1 MNKTNR
7 TTSVQTQLPAL
18 RRLAAGAML
27 CCAAASTLT
36 LALPLPA
43 LAQESANAAALSF
56 VNADIE
62 SVIKAI
68 GHYTGMTFIID
79 PRVKGTLTLVS
90 EKSLSK
96 TQAFGLL
103 TSALR
108 LQGFAV
114 VTSGDGYA
122 KVVPEAEAKL
132 QSSPTQVGGVRASK
146 ATGDQIATQVFYL
159 SYESAANLT
168 AVLRPLISPNNSIMA
183 NPGNNTLVIT
193 DYADNLRRLAR
204 IISAL
209 DAPVAAELDVIP
221 VRNAIA
227 SDVAQLVSRLMEPA
241 AGGDSGRVTVLADP
255 RTNSVVV
262 RAPSQARANLA
273 KSLIARLDQQSSAQ
287 GNIHVVYLKNADAS
301 RVAQT
306 LRAVVSQD
314 ASAVPVQQQGTSGS
328 SITSATGSQNSNSGL
343 GGQQGQQSSTGMG
356 GTGNTFGQQSQLTSQ
371 GAGGGQGS
379 GFIQADASTN
389 SLIITAPDAV
399 YRNLRAV
406 IDQLDV
412 RRAQVYIEA
421 LVVEVTS
428 NKASEF
434 GVQWVGATGDSDS
447 RYRFG
452 GLQNF
457 TGGGTNNSIVN
468 LALAASQGTSGTSVP
483 SLPGGLTFGLFR
495 QVGGELGLG
504 AVARALES
512 DGNANILSTP
522 NMITLDNE
530 LATIKVGQNVPIIT
544 GSYATNTTTGGG
556 NPFQTV
562 DRQDVGLL
570 LKVRPQISE
579 GGTIKMAIY
588 HENSSVDASTRNAAS
603 GLTTNVRAIESN
615 VLADDGQIIVLG
627 GLIED
632 TEGDGEEKVRGL
644 GDIPVLGN
652 LFKYRTRT
660 RNKTNLMVFLRPVV
674 VRSKDASNSIAM
686 DRYEYMR
693 AAGAAGQ
700 PESSPLLRDLGAPL
714 LPPLTGGQPPAGGN
728 MATVPVQPQPP
739 AKAAPGASVDG
750 AARPGTGAPGAR
762 TPGAGMPGASFP
774 GGIAPAT
781 TPAAGTVPGAAV
793 SEQGPANVPASQSRP
808 LNSGQ

>member
-1 MNKTNR
+1 MTNNTRTIVAHKTLR
-7 TTSVQTQLPAL
+7 LPAL

-27 CCAAASTLT
+27 CCFAATTVPVA
-36 LALPLPA
+36 PA
-43 LAQESANAAALSF
+43 WAQDSANAAALSF

-90 EKSLSK
+90 EKSLTK
-96 TQAFGLL
+96 TQAFALL
-103 TSALR
+103 TSTLR
-108 LQGFAV
+108 LQGYAV

-122 KVVPEAEAKL
+122 KVVPEAEAKA
-132 QSSPTQVGGVRASK
+132 QSSPTQVGGVRASR

-193 DYADNLRRLAR
+193 DYADNLRRLAK
-204 IISAL
+204 IIGAL
-209 DAPVAAELDVIP
+209 DTPVAADLDVIP
-221 VRNAIA
+221 IRNAIA
-227 SDVAQLVSRLMEPA
+227 SDVAALVTRLMEPA

-255 RTNSVVV
+255 RTNSVVI

-273 KSLIARLDQQSSAQ
+273 KSLIARLDQQTSSQ

-314 ASAVPVQQQGTSGS
+314 ASAVPVQQQGTSGG
-328 SITSATGSQNSNSGL
+328 SIQAGSTTGSGQGGL
-343 GGQQGQQSSTGMG
+343 GGQQGQQSSTGMA
-356 GTGNTFGQQSQLTSQ
+356 GTGNTYGQQSQLTAG

-399 YRNLRAV
+399 YRNLRSV

-434 GVQWVGATGDSDS
+434 GVQWIGASGDSDS
-447 RYRFG
+447 KYRVG
-452 GLQNF
+452 GIQNF
-457 TGGGTNNSIVN
+457 TGGAQGSSIVN
-468 LALAASQGTSGTSVP
+468 LAAAASTGLSGTSVP
-483 SLPGGLTFGLFR
+483 TVPGGLTFGLFR

-504 AVARALES
+504 AVARALEN

-544 GSYATNTTTGGG
+544 GSYTTTAATGGG

-562 DRQDVGLL
+562 DRRDVGLL

-588 HENSSVDASTRNAAS
+588 HENSSVDPSTRTAAS

-632 TEGDGEEKVRGL
+632 TEGDGQEKVRGL

-652 LFKYRTRT
+652 LFKYRTRS
-660 RNKTNLMVFLRPVV
+660 RVKTNLMVFLRPVV
-674 VRSKDASNSIAM
+674 VRSKEASNALAM
-686 DRYEYMR
+686 DRYDYMR
-693 AAGAAGQ
+693 AAGASGQ
-700 PESSPLLRDLGAPL
+700 ASQDETVLMRNLGVPA
-714 LPPLTGGQPPAGGN
+714 LPPLTNGQPPVGGT
-728 MATVPVQPQPP
+728 MATAPVQTAP
-739 AKAAPGASVDG
+739 AAGAAPGA
-750 AARPGTGAPGAR
+750 
-762 TPGAGMPGASFP
+762 ASGQGVP
-774 GGIAPAT
+774 PNQPA
-781 TPAAGTVPGAAV
+781 
-793 SEQGPANVPASQSRP
+793 QPASQFRP
-808 LNSGQ
+808 VTPSNQK

>member
-1 MNKTNR
+1 MKKNSR
-7 TTSVQTQLPAL
+7 TTFEIPAL

-27 CCAAASTLT
+27 CCFAATSVA
-36 LALPLPA
+36 PLPV
-43 LAQESANAAALSF
+43 LAQEQANAAALSF

-68 GHYTGMTFIID
+68 GHYVGITFIID
-79 PRVKGTLTLVS
+79 PRVKGTLTLQS

-96 TQAFGLL
+96 AEAFRLL

-132 QSSPTQVGGVRASK
+132 QSSPTQVGGPRASRV
-146 ATGDQIATQVFYL
+146 TGDQIATQVFYL

-193 DYADNLRRLAR
+193 DYADNLRRLAK
-204 IISAL
+204 IIAAL
-209 DAPVAAELDVIP
+209 DTPVAADLDVIP
-221 VRNAIA
+221 IRNAIA
-227 SDVAQLVSRLMEPA
+227 SDVAQLVTRLMEPA
-241 AGGDSGRVTVLADP
+241 AGGDSGRVTVLPDP
-255 RTNSVVV
+255 RTNSVVI
-262 RAPSQARANLA
+262 RAPSPARANLA
-273 KSLIARLDQQSSAQ
+273 KNLIARLDQPTTNQ

-314 ASAVPVQQQGTSGS
+314 ASAVPVQQQGTSGG
-328 SITSATGSQNSNSGL
+328 SIQAGSQGGAFGGGGL
-343 GGQQGQQSSTGMG
+343 GGQQGQQSSAGMA
-356 GTGNTFGQQSQLTSQ
+356 GTGNTFGQQSQATAG
-371 GAGGGQGS
+371 GAGGGAGS

-434 GVQWVGATGDSDS
+434 GVQWIGASGDSDS
-447 RYRFG
+447 KYRIG
-452 GLQNF
+452 GVQSF
-457 TGGGTNNSIVN
+457 TGGSPGNSIVN
-468 LALAASQGTSGTSVP
+468 LAAAARNGFSGTSVP
-483 SLPGGLTFGLFR
+483 TVPGGLSLGIFR

-504 AVARALES
+504 AVARALEN

-562 DRQDVGLL
+562 DRRDVGLL

-588 HENSSVDASTRNAAS
+588 HENSSVDPSTRNAAS

-644 GDIPVLGN
+644 GDIPVIGN
-652 LFKYRTRT
+652 LFKYRTRS
-660 RNKTNLMVFLRPVV
+660 RVKTNLMVFLRPVV
-674 VRSKDASNSIAM
+674 VRSKDASNSLAM

-700 PESSPLLRDLGAPL
+700 PESSPLVRDLGAPV
-714 LPPLTGGQPPAGGN
+714 LPPLTQGQPPAGGN
-728 MATVPVQPQPP
+728 MATVPPAGINQPPRPVNGEGQPGAGQPANQGPAPNPGAASQFRPVQPQNQ
-739 AKAAPGASVDG
+739 K
-750 AARPGTGAPGAR
+750 
-762 TPGAGMPGASFP
+762 
-774 GGIAPAT
+774 
-781 TPAAGTVPGAAV
+781 
-793 SEQGPANVPASQSRP
+793 
-808 LNSGQ
+808 

>member
-1 MNKTNR
+1 MKKTDH
-7 TTSVQTQLPAL
+7 TTFAHLELPAL

-27 CCAAASTLT
+27 CCAATIVAMPS
-36 LALPLPA
+36 PA
-43 LAQESANAAALSF
+43 FAQETANAAALSF

-96 TQAFGLL
+96 SEAFGLL
-103 TSALR
+103 TSTLR

-132 QSSPTQVGGVRASK
+132 QSSPTQVGGVRSSK

-183 NPGNNTLVIT
+183 NPGNNTLVVT

-204 IISAL
+204 IIAAL
-209 DAPVAAELDVIP
+209 DAPVAADLDVIP
-221 VRNAIA
+221 IRNAIA
-227 SDVAQLVSRLMEPA
+227 SDIAQLVTRLMEPA

-255 RTNSVVV
+255 RTNAVIV

-273 KSLIARLDQQSSAQ
+273 KSLIARLDQESSTR

-328 SITSATGSQNSNSGL
+328 SITSATGSGQGGGAGGL

-356 GTGNTFGQQSQLTSQ
+356 GTGNTIGQQSQLTANAG

-399 YRNLRAV
+399 YRNLRSV

-434 GVQWVGATGDSDS
+434 GVQWIGASGDSDS
-447 RYRFG
+447 KYRVG
-452 GLQNF
+452 GVQNY
-457 TGGGTNNSIVN
+457 TGAGSNTSIVN
-468 LALAASQGTSGTSVP
+468 LALAASQGTSATTAPNVAS
-483 SLPGGLTFGLFR
+483 GLTFGLFR
-495 QVGGELGLG
+495 QVGGALGLG
-504 AVARALES
+504 AVARALEN

-522 NMITLDNE
+522 NLITLDNE

-544 GSYATNTTTGGG
+544 GSYTTSGNNSG

-562 DRQDVGLL
+562 ERQDVGLL

-588 HENSSVDASTRNAAS
+588 HENSSVDASTRNLAS

-674 VRSKDASNSIAM
+674 VRSKEASNSIAM
-686 DRYEYMR
+686 DRYDYMR
-693 AAGAAGQ
+693 AAGAAGR
-700 PESSPLLRDLGAPL
+700 PEDSPLMRDLGAPV
-714 LPPLTGGQPPAGGN
+714 LPPLVNGQPPLGGS
-728 MATVPVQPQPP
+728 MATRPVQTSPP
-739 AKAAPGASVDG
+739 ANAAPGASNDG
-750 AARPGTGAPGAR
+750 AANRPGASRSIPVNPATNPAGTAPGAGVSQ
-762 TPGAGMPGASFP
+762 PASGA
-774 GGIAPAT
+774 
-781 TPAAGTVPGAAV
+781 
-793 SEQGPANVPASQSRP
+793 VPASQFRP
-808 LNSGQ
+808 VTPPNQP

>member
-1 MNKTNR
+1 MKKTDH
-7 TTSVQTQLPAL
+7 TTFAHLELPAL
-18 RRLAAGAML
+18 RRLAAGTML
-27 CCAAASTLT
+27 CCAATIVAMPS
-36 LALPLPA
+36 PA
-43 LAQESANAAALSF
+43 FAQETANAAALSF

-96 TQAFGLL
+96 SEAFGLL
-103 TSALR
+103 TSTLR

-132 QSSPTQVGGVRASK
+132 QSSPTQVGGVRSSK

-183 NPGNNTLVIT
+183 NPGNNTLVVT

-204 IISAL
+204 IIAAL
-209 DAPVAAELDVIP
+209 DAPVAADLDVIP
-221 VRNAIA
+221 IRNAIA
-227 SDVAQLVSRLMEPA
+227 SDIAQLVTRLMEPA

-255 RTNSVVV
+255 RTNAVIV

-273 KSLIARLDQQSSAQ
+273 KSLIARLDQESSTR

-328 SITSATGSQNSNSGL
+328 SITSGTGSGQGGGAGGL

-356 GTGNTFGQQSQLTSQ
+356 GTGNTIGQQSQLTANAG

-399 YRNLRAV
+399 YRNLRSV

-434 GVQWVGATGDSDS
+434 GVQWIGASGDSDS
-447 RYRFG
+447 KYRLG
-452 GLQNF
+452 GVQNY
-457 TGGGTNNSIVN
+457 TGAGANTSIVN
-468 LALAASQGTSGTSVP
+468 LALAASQGTSATTAPSVA
-483 SLPGGLTFGLFR
+483 SGLTFGLFR
-495 QVGGELGLG
+495 QVGGALGLG
-504 AVARALES
+504 AVARALEN

-522 NMITLDNE
+522 NLITLDNE

-544 GSYATNTTTGGG
+544 GSYTTSGNNSG

-562 DRQDVGLL
+562 ERQDVGLL

-588 HENSSVDASTRNAAS
+588 HENSSVDASTRNLAS

-644 GDIPVLGN
+644 GDIPVIGN
-652 LFKYRTRT
+652 LFKSRTRT

-674 VRSKDASNSIAM
+674 VRSKEASNSIAM
-686 DRYEYMR
+686 DRYDYMR
-693 AAGAAGQ
+693 AAGAAGR
-700 PESSPLLRDLGAPL
+700 PEDSPLMRDLGAPV
-714 LPPLTGGQPPAGGN
+714 LPPLVNGQPPLGGS
-728 MATVPVQPQPP
+728 MATRPVQTPPP
-739 AKAAPGASVDG
+739 ANAAPGASNDG
-750 AARPGTGAPGAR
+750 AANRPGASRSVPMNPATNPAGTAPGAGVSQ
-762 TPGAGMPGASFP
+762 PASGA
-774 GGIAPAT
+774 
-781 TPAAGTVPGAAV
+781 
-793 SEQGPANVPASQSRP
+793 VPASQFRP
-808 LNSGQ
+808 VTPPNQP